1 MRLTMIGRIML
12 NEKSVR
18 SEKADNTLRFLHK
31 YLILA
36 SFSRSLLYPRFFPLT
51 HLGRENEANKL
62 FIIIWLPVWGNR
74 KQSAG

>member
-1 MRLTMIGRIML
+1 MRLSMIGRIML
-12 NEKSVR
+12 NEKGVR

-36 SFSRSLLYPRFFPLT
+36 SFSRSLLYPRLT
-51 HLGRENEANKL
+51 RLGRENEANKL